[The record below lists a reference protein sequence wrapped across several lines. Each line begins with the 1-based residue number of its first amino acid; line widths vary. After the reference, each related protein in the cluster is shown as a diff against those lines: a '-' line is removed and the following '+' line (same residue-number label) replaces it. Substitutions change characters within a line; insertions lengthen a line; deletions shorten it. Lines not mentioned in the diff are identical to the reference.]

1 LPVDFDRSPFI
12 RNNMACIVCA
22 RPDFLTINFW
32 LMNGVPQIEV
42 ADRTGLLDWQIQSH
56 VKEFKLKHVEN
67 SYLLDGIGRRICRQL
82 RKPLFCKRSKI
93 VLIERII
100 NADYAEL
107 SEETIRRELYRNRDQ
122 TNDIFLTRQMN
133 RVIARL
139 KMLEEQESNKILLI
153 EKIVDIEEEPVAA

>member
-1 LPVDFDRSPFI
+1 
-12 RNNMACIVCA
+12 MACIVCA
-22 RPDFLTINFW
+22 RPDVLTINFW
-32 LMNGVPQIEV
+32 LMNGVPQVEV
-42 ADRTGLLDWQIQSH
+42 CDRTGLLDWQIQNH

-67 SYLLDGIGRRICRQL
+67 SYLLDGIVRRICRQL

-93 VLIERII
+93 VLIERVIH
-100 NADYAEL
+100 ADYADL
-107 SEETIRRELYRNRDQ
+107 SEETIKRELALIRDQ
-122 TNDIFLTRQMN
+122 SNDIWLTRQMN